1 MRERLQQA
9 RSAHQSELCNQLKV
23 QEQRLRFELGKGWK
37 AEKETLMAQHRVRA
51 SLSLSL
57 SPCTLSHSRPPLLA
71 LGEGLAEVGGR
82 CCAHLVG
89 SPAAG

>member
-1 MRERLQQA
+1 LRERLQQA

-57 SPCTLSHSRPPLLA
+57 SLPVPCRTLA
-71 LGEGLAEVGGR
+71 LLFSRWEKDSQRSV
-82 CCAHLVG
+82 
-89 SPAAG
+89 AGVART